1 MIGINGLGRIGRLAA
16 RQLAREG
23 LLAGLN
29 DPAELGTLV
38 HLLRRDSIHHHAPLE
53 AEGQA
58 AEEREELLLE
68 GRRIPLFH
76 AADPGRIPWDSA
88 GVRLVVESSGRFTR
102 RADAARHLR
111 GGVTHAVISAPSPD
125 PDFTVMLPFNGDRLD
140 LGDSPLLLFAGGLI
154 ETLESKKILFQQA
167 IPRQTAQ
174 ELVDLAREKGWQ
186 MQTYIDDVLRTAK
199 DDKWIRGYEEITHSK
214 ACICGDEFY
223 RVQGDC
229 NKLLSRGE
237 HDDLVARKAL
247 IEERFPGQFNILFS
261 MPTFLEI
268 MPSGVDKG
276 KGIRRLGELY
286 GITADEIMALGD
298 SQNDLDMLKA
308 AGFPVAM
315 ANAADEVKAV
325 ASYVTA
331 SNNDDGVAAA
341 VEKFVL

>member
-1 MIGINGLGRIGRLAA
+1 MKPVKMITIDLDGTLLRSDGSVSDRTVRTLQAA
-16 RQLAREG
+16 RDKGVVVAIATGRMYQTAR
-23 LLAGLN
+23 
-29 DPAELGTLV
+29 PY
-38 HLLRRDSIHHHAPLE
+38 
-53 AEGQA
+53 
-58 AEEREELLLE
+58 
-68 GRRIPLFH
+68 
-76 AADPGRIPWDSA
+76 
-88 GVRLVVESSGRFTR
+88 
-102 RADAARHLR
+102 
-111 GGVTHAVISAPSPD
+111 
-125 PDFTVMLPFNGDRLD
+125 GDRLD

-167 IPRQTAQ
+167 IPQQTAQ

-276 KGIRRLGELY
+276 KGIRR
-286 GITADEIMALGD
+286 
-298 SQNDLDMLKA
+298 
-308 AGFPVAM
+308 FPRGHGQCCRRSEGRRVLRH
-315 ANAADEVKAV
+315 
-325 ASYVTA
+325 
-331 SNNDDGVAAA
+331 GVQQ
-341 VEKFVL
+341 

>member
-1 MIGINGLGRIGRLAA
+1 MKPVKMITIDLDGTLLRSDGSVSDRTVRTLQAA
-16 RQLAREG
+16 RDKGVVVAIATGRMYQTAR
-23 LLAGLN
+23 
-29 DPAELGTLV
+29 PY
-38 HLLRRDSIHHHAPLE
+38 
-53 AEGQA
+53 
-58 AEEREELLLE
+58 
-68 GRRIPLFH
+68 
-76 AADPGRIPWDSA
+76 
-88 GVRLVVESSGRFTR
+88 
-102 RADAARHLR
+102 
-111 GGVTHAVISAPSPD
+111 
-125 PDFTVMLPFNGDRLD
+125 GDRLN

-167 IPRQTAQ
+167 ITQQTAQ

-229 NKLLSRGE
+229 NKLLSLGE

-261 MPTFLEI
+261 MPTFL
-268 MPSGVDKG
+268 
-276 KGIRRLGELY
+276 
-286 GITADEIMALGD
+286 EIMALGD

>member
-1 MIGINGLGRIGRLAA
+1 MKPVKMITIDLDGTLLRSDGSVSDRTVRTLQAA
-16 RQLAREG
+16 RDKGVVVAIATGRMYQTAR
-23 LLAGLN
+23 
-29 DPAELGTLV
+29 PY
-38 HLLRRDSIHHHAPLE
+38 
-53 AEGQA
+53 
-58 AEEREELLLE
+58 
-68 GRRIPLFH
+68 
-76 AADPGRIPWDSA
+76 
-88 GVRLVVESSGRFTR
+88 
-102 RADAARHLR
+102 
-111 GGVTHAVISAPSPD
+111 
-125 PDFTVMLPFNGDRLD
+125 GDRLD

-167 IPRQTAQ
+167 IPQQTAQ

-214 ACICGDEFY
+214 AYICGDEFY